1 MNRVKFRLHNQKSFF
16 LLFSLLRLSK
26 FKRSYKNST
35 SVMLAII
42 GIVFTIDISQF
53 TASVLNICLVYYI
66 SINKKATHH
75 EQPLFY

>member
-1 MNRVKFRLHNQKSFF
+1 
-16 LLFSLLRLSK
+16 
-26 FKRSYKNST
+26 
-35 SVMLAII
+35 MLAII

-53 TASVLNICLVYYI
+53 TTSVLNICLVYYI